1 MLTSFHYTSLQQQAR
16 ERAALDERREAAE
29 TQVDES
35 GQPKYGFIFGDAMT
49 ASKGDTIKDG
59 LGQPVASETTIA
71 NRIFAFEIVSG
82 PINFMM
88 YTSVDQLAE
97 KGANLGGKKI
107 NLHVLQVYY

>member
-1 MLTSFHYTSLQQQAR
+1 
-16 ERAALDERREAAE
+16 
-29 TQVDES
+29 
-35 GQPKYGFIFGDAMT
+35 MT